1 MYAARRQR
9 RGLLLGNRL
18 KETERAAV
26 LDRLAYFTGLS
37 ADLLKKNGLRFSE
50 QEFSPWSRTRGRR
63 DQYV

>member
-1 MYAARRQR
+1 MDFAYTDYARA
-9 RGLLLGNRL
+9 LLLGNRL

-50 QEFSPWSRTRGRR
+50 QELSLIHISEPTRH
-63 DQYV
+63 